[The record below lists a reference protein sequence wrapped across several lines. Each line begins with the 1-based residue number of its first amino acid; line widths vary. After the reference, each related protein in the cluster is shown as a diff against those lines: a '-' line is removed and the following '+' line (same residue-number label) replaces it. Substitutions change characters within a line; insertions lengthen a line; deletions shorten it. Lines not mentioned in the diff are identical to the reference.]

1 MSGLLQAVLGEA
13 AKLPQ
18 PRLDKRKEA
27 LNLVDMDAF

>member
-18 PRLDKRKEA
+18 PRLDNRKEA
-27 LNLVDMDAF
+27 LNLVDVDSF